1 MEVTM
6 KDESRKR
13 VALKVGAVF
22 TAGLLLFIVQFGAG
36 RLSDLLFFFIMPLT
50 TSNPFGGDGVLVV
63 WYVLAVLMLVSVGVC
78 IWARRL
84 LWISYILVG
93 AYWLWTYVFMTL
105 SI

>member
-1 MEVTM
+1 ME
-6 KDESRKR
+6 KPSRR
-13 VALKVGAVF
+13 CLVLKVGAVF

-36 RLSDLLFFFIMPLT
+36 SLSEMLFFFTMPLT
-50 TSNPFGGDGVLVV
+50 TSNTFAGDGVLVV
-63 WYVLAVLMLVSVGVC
+63 WYVLAVLMLVSAGVC

-93 AYWLWTYVFMTL
+93 AYWLWTYVLMTF